1 MTVPVFKG
9 FTVLQQSFLKLIIN
23 LLFIYLK
30 CVLLKYYARTCI
42 QCCENHSDN
51 LKYNMPC
58 ICVEDFEFRSW
69 S

>member
-1 MTVPVFKG
+1 MCIIE
-9 FTVLQQSFLKLIIN
+9 VLAII
-23 LLFIYLK
+23 
-30 CVLLKYYARTCI
+30 CI

-51 LKYNMPC
+51 LKYNIPC